1 MIYLDSAATSLIKP
15 KSVSAAMLNA
25 MQTMASPGRGTHIAA
40 MRAAD
45 NIYKCREL
53 ACGLFN
59 YDKPERIVFTMNASH
74 ALNIAI
80 RSAVKMVIP
89 SASRAMSTI
98 PSPARSRVSAQR

>member
-15 KSVSAAMLNA
+15 KSVSTAMLNA

-59 YDKPERIVFTMNASH
+59 YDKPERIVFYYECKPCSQHCHT
-74 ALNIAI
+74 LN
-80 RSAVKMVIP
+80 REKW
-89 SASRAMSTI
+89 
-98 PSPARSRVSAQR
+98 